1 MADKFPAMLSQ
12 KFNIKKIK
20 DAWPVAVE
28 PKLDGI
34 RCLIVLKHIDDE
46 YEIVTY
52 SRAGNIFNS
61 IEAIED
67 VIMDTFAETSWTE
80 DMVFDGEV
88 FCGDFS
94 TTVSQIKR
102 KSEQA
107 KDAVLT
113 IFDIVPLQEW
123 ADGRSALDFTDRRTM
138 LAQFFDGKSPIEK
151 RIQMSKAVLAGCIDE
166 INELHTI
173 AVDLGHEGVM
183 VKPLNGEISH
193 WVAKRSYG
201 WMKLK
206 TRHDIDLPIL
216 RAEEGEGRLK
226 KTLGAIIVD
235 FEGVEVNVGSGFTD
249 EQRAELWR
257 LNNKGQLAGLTAEV
271 NYLCV
276 TADKSLREPTF
287 STIRIDK

>member
-12 KFNIKKIK
+12 KFAVKRVKE
-20 DAWPVAVE
+20 WPVAVE

-34 RCLIVLKHIDDE
+34 RCLIILKHIDDE

-52 SRAGNIFNS
+52 SRAGNVFNS
-61 IEAIED
+61 VEAIED
-67 VIMDTFAETSWTE
+67 AIMDTFAETSWTE

-94 TTVSQIKR
+94 STVSQIKR

-113 IFDIVPLQEW
+113 IFDIIPLKEW
-123 ADGRSALDFTDRRTM
+123 ADGKSELDFTDRRVM
-138 LAQFFDGKSPIEK
+138 LAQFFDGKAKVENK
-151 RIQMSKAVLAGCIDE
+151 IQMSKAVLADCIDE
-166 INELHTI
+166 INSLHET

-183 VKPLNGEISH
+183 VKPCHGEISH

-216 RAEEGEGRLK
+216 RGEEGEGRLE

-235 FEGVEVNVGSGFTD
+235 FNGVEVNVGSGFSD
-249 EQRAELWR
+249 EERTKLWR
-257 LNNKGQLAGLTAEV
+257 LHKSDKLKGLTAEV
-271 NYLCV
+271 NYLAV

-287 STIRIDK
+287 SCIRIDK